1 MHYHL
6 IKIITKD
13 NELYIYYS
21 VFNGNRVLRE
31 IFSKD
36 SVKVISSEGG
46 SEYVEIPTSIIADVK
61 YEELEFNYTFK
72 L

>member
-1 MHYHL
+1 MHYYS

-13 NELYIYYS
+13 NDLYIYYS

-36 SVKVISSEGG
+36 SVRVISNDG
-46 SEYVEIPTSIIADVK
+46 EYVDIPTSIIADVK
-61 YEELEFNYTFK
+61 YEEMEFNYTFK

>member
-1 MHYHL
+1 MHYYS

-13 NELYIYYS
+13 NDLYIYYS

-36 SVKVISSEGG
+36 SVRVISNDG
-46 SEYVEIPTSIIADVK
+46 EYVDIPTSIIADVK

>member
-36 SVKVISSEGG
+36 SVRVISSEG
-46 SEYVEIPTSIIADVK
+46 EYVDIPTSSIVDVK

>member
-13 NELYIYYS
+13 NDLYIFYS

-36 SVKVISSEGG
+36 SVKVISSEG
-46 SEYVEIPTSIIADVK
+46 EYVDIPTSSIADVK

>member
-13 NELYIYYS
+13 NDLYIYYS
-21 VFNGNRVLRE
+21 VFNNNKVLRE

-36 SVKVISSEGG
+36 SVRVISSEG
-46 SEYVEIPTSIIADVK
+46 EYVDIPTSIIADVK